1 MPSVFLRPFCGW
13 FLIGLAFTG
22 ATGEANAD
30 STNPLAQAERPASWA
45 VKLDQHGLRNF
56 YRVTTN
62 LYRGAQPSKEGMA
75 ELKAMGIKTV
85 VDLRVFHSDQ
95 EKLGTTGLAYERF
108 GVEPWHA
115 EDADVIRFLK
125 IATDTNNL
133 PVFVHCEHGADRTGV
148 MCAMYRVAVCGWTKD
163 EAIAEMTRGGF
174 GFHPEWQNL
183 IHYVRHADIE
193 KIKHDAGLD
202 NRPQGAPKK

>member
-1 MPSVFLRPFCGW
+1 MPSVFFRLFCGW
-13 FLIGLAFTG
+13 FLAGFAFTD
-22 ATGEANAD
+22 ATSAA
-30 STNPLAQAERPASWA
+30 STNLSGQAGRPASWA
-45 VKLDQHGLRNF
+45 VKLDQQGLRNF

-62 LYRGAQPSKEGMA
+62 LYRGAQPAKEGMA

-85 VDLRVFHSDQ
+85 VDLRAFHSDK
-95 EKLGTTGLAYERF
+95 EKLGNTGLAYERF
-108 GVEPWHA
+108 HVEPWRA
-115 EDADVIRFLK
+115 EDEDVIRFLK

-148 MCAMYRVAVCGWTKD
+148 MCAMYRIAVCGWTKD
-163 EAIAEMTRGGF
+163 EAIAEMTQGGF

-202 NRPQGAPKK
+202 SHPQDSSKK